1 VNVRPGFLRADDAV
15 FVISVAARLVGMHA
29 NTLRKYESEHLLRP
43 ARTDGNLR
51 LYSNE
56 DIARLRQIKAL
67 SEEHGINVAGIRLA
81 LAVAEEIRQLRAD
94 VAREEQPRAKDV
106 VSRLDR
112 ILKKL
117 ELSIEDE
124 RR

>member
-1 VNVRPGFLRADDAV
+1 MQSRFLRADDAV

-56 DIARLRQIKAL
+56 DIARLRQIKTL

-81 LAVAEEIRQLRAD
+81 LAVAEEIRQLRAE
-94 VAREEQPRAKDV
+94 VARDDPPTKKDV

-117 ELSIEDE
+117 ELSFEDE